1 MGKSK
6 VNITA
11 WRMES
16 PMVMANKMVACY
28 MLQEIGVENLEKLPD
43 EKLKELFLK
52 PIEEEEDGKFV
63 EKNEIDW
70 EFVLFRATNFQLS
83 EVFGNFQPKEKTA
96 KPVSTL
102 TIAKEGVSSE
112 TKVKERIIIE
122 EGNKN

>member
-1 MGKSK
+1 MSK
-6 VNITA
+6 KKINITA

-16 PMVMANKMVACY
+16 PMVMANKMVVCY

-43 EKLKELFLK
+43 EELKELFLK
-52 PIEEEEDGKFV
+52 PIEEEENGKFV

-83 EVFGNFQPKEKTA
+83 QVFGNFQPKEKTA
-96 KPVSTL
+96 QPASTL
-102 TIAKEGVSSE
+102 TLAKESVSSE